1 MIHSF
6 GPWVPGNWSAKKTEV
21 TAPTGGEKT
30 LRGPQRTSFV
40 SPFTF
45 RLFFVRYIYELSEK
59 AISWFFP
66 VPDNR
71 ECDMD
76 LCRSSVH
83 NDSSFGAQCL
93 LVQSHPAAG
102 GREQEVILLICGRIS
117 TQGVYFGREI
127 DESCYTNLQW
137 KMGQLNCLKID
148 HDMDTER
155 SIT

>member
-1 MIHSF
+1 
-6 GPWVPGNWSAKKTEV
+6 
-21 TAPTGGEKT
+21 
-30 LRGPQRTSFV
+30 
-40 SPFTF
+40 
-45 RLFFVRYIYELSEK
+45 
-59 AISWFFP
+59 
-66 VPDNR
+66 
-71 ECDMD
+71 MD

-148 HDMDTER
+148 HEMDIER